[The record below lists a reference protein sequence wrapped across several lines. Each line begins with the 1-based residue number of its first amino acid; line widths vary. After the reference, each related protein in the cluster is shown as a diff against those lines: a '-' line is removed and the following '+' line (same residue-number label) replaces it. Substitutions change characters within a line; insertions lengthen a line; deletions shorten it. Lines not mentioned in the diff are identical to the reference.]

1 MNYAARFAIVSIAGL
16 LTSVSQPGVIRAQA
30 DGAGQLQAFT
40 KTAFYGQLLNRAL
53 ATIPESVFKR
63 CPTFVSAGSQVTILK
78 PISFG
83 SEGFPVSGS
92 WVQRFP
98 VSGCG
103 NDTVWTFFFSAGADK
118 KITTVIGVP
127 GATHANLTLQRD
139 AFKYASI
146 GAGLAA
152 KDCKTFV
159 VKNTKFE
166 SYGLQTP
173 ATPDPGP
180 GQRLRPWWETWTMVG
195 CGKTID
201 VPIDFVPDEKGAQII
216 QPGGAIVR

>member
-1 MNYAARFAIVSIAGL
+1 M
-16 LTSVSQPGVIRAQA
+16 
-30 DGAGQLQAFT
+30 
-40 KTAFYGQLLNRAL
+40 KTAAYGQLVGSAFASLPA
-53 ATIPESVFKR
+53 SVFQR
-63 CPTFVSAGSQVTILK
+63 CPTLVSTGSQVTVLK
-78 PISFG
+78 PVSFDATG
-83 SEGFPVSGS
+83 VPVSGS

-103 NDTVWTFFFSAGADK
+103 NDTIWNLYFSGGASGK
-118 KITTVIGVP
+118 TSITIGVP

-139 AFKYASI
+139 AVRYANI
-146 GAGLAA
+146 GAGLLAQ
-152 KDCKTFV
+152 DCKTFV

-180 GQRLRPWWETWTMVG
+180 GQRLRPWWETWTMTG
-195 CGKTID
+195 CGKTVD
-201 VPIDFVPDEKGAQII
+201 VPIDFVPDQTGAQII

>member
-1 MNYAARFAIVSIAGL
+1 MNHTARFAIASIAGL
-16 LTSVSQPGVIRAQA
+16 LASISQPGAIRAQA
-30 DGAGQLQAFT
+30 DGAGQLQAFM
-40 KTAFYGQLLNRAL
+40 KTAAYGQLVNRGL
-53 ATIPESVFKR
+53 ATLPDSVFKR
-63 CPTFVSAGSQVTILK
+63 CPTLVSGGSKVIVLK
-78 PISFG
+78 PASFG
-83 SEGFPVSGS
+83 SDGSPISGY

-103 NDTVWTFFFSAGADK
+103 NDTILTFFFSAGADG
-118 KITTVIGVP
+118 KINIVVGVP

-139 AFKYASI
+139 ADRYASI

-180 GQRLRPWWETWTMVG
+180 GQRLRPWWETWTMIG
-195 CGKTID
+195 CGKTVD
-201 VPIDFVPDEKGAQII
+201 VPIDFVPDETGAQII
-216 QPGGAIVR
+216 EPGRAIVR